1 MTALI
6 AAVVGTI
13 EYFGVRMSAA
23 GRRVATWHA
32 GLNVTNVALYSV
44 SWWLR
49 RHDAALGTE
58 RFVPAMAIAVVA
70 FLLLGVS
77 GWSEAI

>member
-1 MTALI
+1 M
-6 AAVVGTI
+6 
-13 EYFGVRMSAA
+13 
-23 GRRVATWHA
+23 
-32 GLNVTNVALYSV
+32 NVTNVALYSV

-77 GWSEAI
+77 GWLGGNLSYRHKVGVVEKADSEATEIGMRESAS